1 MADRPD
7 PSPQNRRSP
16 RVDTPAVRH
25 WQQRRRNHPAP
36 WLHGEVARRMAD
48 RLEWIKR
55 TPQQV
60 IDWWSRAGGGI
71 MALQVRYPES
81 TLLPV
86 EPAHARPDG
95 PRPSWWQRLRGAAA
109 PVVLDDGDT
118 FKPAAP
124 VGLLWSNMALHWVD
138 DVPALLARW
147 HAAIQVD
154 GFLMFSCFGPDT
166 LRQLRT
172 LYAEAG
178 WGEPAS
184 PFTDMHD
191 LGDALVQAG
200 FADPVM
206 DMETL
211 TLSWPDADSLLDELR
226 DLGGNSAPHR
236 FAGLRTPR
244 WREQLRQRLTEQLSR
259 PDPAGGPARLHL
271 DFEIVY
277 GHAFRPQP
285 RVKVEARTTIGV
297 EALRQMARAGAGGGA
312 PRSTPPLSDPSE
324 RRGLLGAGLS
334 LLTALV
340 APMPLLA
347 GCDELRQRQ
356 HFNALNITG
365 ASYAR
370 SFQLSDTQ
378 GRRRS
383 LDEFRGRLVLVFFG
397 YTQCPD
403 VCPTTLAQMVELKG
417 LLGSDG
423 ERLQVIFI
431 SIDPERD
438 SPALL
443 GNYLGAFDPSFIAL
457 RGSAEETAEVARE
470 FRIVYR
476 KVPGR
481 SEGHYTMDHTAA
493 FFVFDPAGQVRL
505 YVRPGLPVRDLAADL
520 RTLLQTSP
528 R

>member
-1 MADRPD
+1 MADSPHRPD
-7 PSPQNRRSP
+7 SPPASL
-16 RVDTPAVRH
+16 RVDAAAVRR
-25 WQQRRRNHPAP
+25 WQTRRRNHPAP
-36 WLHGEVARRMAD
+36 WLHSEIARRMAD

-60 IDWWSRAGGGI
+60 IDWWSRAGGSAV
-71 MALQVRYPES
+71 ALQVSYPEA
-81 TLLPV
+81 TILPV
-86 EPAHARPDG
+86 EPAHAPPDG
-95 PRPSWWQRLRGAAA
+95 PRPSWWQRLRGATA
-109 PVVLDDGDT
+109 PAVIDDGDA
-118 FKPAAP
+118 FKPATP
-124 VGLLWSNMALHWVD
+124 VGLLWSNMALHWVN
-138 DVPALLARW
+138 DVPTLLARW

-172 LYAEAG
+172 LYREAG
-178 WGEPAS
+178 WGEPTSA
-184 PFTDMHD
+184 FTDMHD

-226 DLGGNSAPHR
+226 DLGGNSAPQR

-244 WREQLRQRLTEQLSR
+244 WREQLRQRLTERLSR
-259 PDPAGGPARLHL
+259 PDPAGGPARLYL

-285 RVKVEARTTIGV
+285 RVKVEAQTTIGV
-297 EALRQMARAGAGGGA
+297 EALRQMARSGV
-312 PRSTPPLSDPSE
+312 PRAVPPLNDPSE
-324 RRGLLGAGLS
+324 RRGLLGAGLA
-334 LLTALV
+334 LLGGLI
-340 APMPLLA
+340 APMPLLS

-370 SFQLSDTQ
+370 SFHLNDAQ

-403 VCPTTLAQMVELKG
+403 VCPTTLTQMVELKG
-417 LLGSDG
+417 LLGADG
-423 ERLQVIFI
+423 ERLQVVFV

-443 GNYLGAFDPSFIAL
+443 SNYLGAFDPSFIAL
-457 RGSAEETAEVARE
+457 RGSAEETAETARE

-476 KVPGR
+476 KVPGS

-493 FFVFDPAGQVRL
+493 FFVFDTAGQVRL

-520 RTLLQTSP
+520 KALLHPPARS
-528 R
+528 